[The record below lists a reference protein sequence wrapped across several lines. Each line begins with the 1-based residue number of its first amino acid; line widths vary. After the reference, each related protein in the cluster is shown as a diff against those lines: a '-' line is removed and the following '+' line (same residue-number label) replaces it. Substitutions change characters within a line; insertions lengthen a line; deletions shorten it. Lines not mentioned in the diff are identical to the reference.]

1 MRFQWAFIRHTRLW
15 FAVSLLLVLLAV
27 AGLAVRGL
35 NYGIDFT
42 GGTQM
47 NLNFLH
53 ATRVATV
60 DQVLARQGLGGS
72 TVVRLGRTGNNL
84 VITTPNISEAERNHL
99 LSVLR
104 QQVGP
109 FQEISTSRVS
119 SIVGRQT
126 ETKALI
132 AVLIAIAAII
142 LYITIRFELRF
153 ALAGILAMVHDVVVT
168 VGLIA
173 LIHIQLSQY
182 FIMAILTIFGYS
194 ITDKIIVFDRIRE
207 NLQRRRKQESFE
219 SMVDL
224 SLNQVLVRSIYT
236 STTVLIALAALLAF
250 AGSNIRDFS
259 LTMFIGV
266 AVGTYSSICIAS
278 PLWLLLRQREERRAR
293 PRAAS

>member
-1 MRFQWAFIRHTRLW
+1 MRFHWAFTRHTRIW
-15 FAVSLLLVLLAV
+15 FAISALLVLV
-27 AGLAVRGL
+27 AIVGLAWRGL

-47 NLNFLH
+47 DLKFAQN
-53 ATRVATV
+53 TQVAQV
-60 DQVLARQGLGGS
+60 ERVLAQNGLGDS
-72 TVVRLGRTGNNL
+72 TVVRLGQTGNEFL
-84 VITTPNISEAERNHL
+84 ITTPNISETQRNTL
-99 LSVLR
+99 LEKLR
-104 QQVGP
+104 TQVGA
-109 FQEISTSRVS
+109 FQEVSTNRVS
-119 SIVGRQT
+119 SIIGQQT
-126 ETKALI
+126 EQKALI

-142 LYITIRFELRF
+142 LYITIRFEFRF
-153 ALAGILAMVHDVVVT
+153 ALSGILAMVHDVVIT

-207 NLQRRRKQESFE
+207 NLQRRRKQEGYE
-219 SMVDL
+219 EMVDL

-236 STTVLIALAALLAF
+236 STTVLIALATLLAF

-278 PLWLLLRQREERRAR
+278 PIWLILRQREERRAR

>member
-1 MRFQWAFIRHTRLW
+1 MRFHWAFTRHTRIW
-15 FAVSLLLVLLAV
+15 FAISAFLVVV
-27 AGLAVRGL
+27 AIVGLAWRGL

-47 NLNFLH
+47 DLKFAQN
-53 ATRVATV
+53 TQVAQV
-60 DQVLARQGLGGS
+60 ERVLAQNGLGDS
-72 TVVRLGRTGNNL
+72 TVVRLGHTGNEFL
-84 VITTPNISEAERNHL
+84 ITTPNISETQRNAL
-99 LSVLR
+99 LAKLKTQLGS
-104 QQVGP
+104 
-109 FQEISTSRVS
+109 FQEVSTNRVS
-119 SIVGRQT
+119 SIIGQQT
-126 ETKALI
+126 EQKALI

-142 LYITIRFELRF
+142 LYITIRFEFRF
-153 ALAGILAMVHDVVVT
+153 ALSGILAMVHDVLIT

-207 NLQRRRKQESFE
+207 NLQRRRKQEGYE
-219 SMVDL
+219 EMVDL

-236 STTVLIALAALLAF
+236 STTVLIALATLLAF

-278 PLWLLLRQREERRAR
+278 PIWLILRQREERRAR

>member
-1 MRFQWAFIRHTRLW
+1 MRFHWAFTRHTRIW
-15 FAVSLLLVLLAV
+15 FAISALLVLV
-27 AGLAVRGL
+27 AIVGLAWRGL

-47 NLNFLH
+47 DLKFAQN
-53 ATRVATV
+53 TQVAQV
-60 DQVLARQGLGGS
+60 ERVLAQNGLGDS
-72 TVVRLGRTGNNL
+72 TVVRLGQTGNEFL
-84 VITTPNISEAERNHL
+84 ITTPNISETQRNTL
-99 LSVLR
+99 LEKLKT
-104 QQVGP
+104 QVGA
-109 FQEISTSRVS
+109 FQEVSTNRVS
-119 SIVGRQT
+119 SIIGQQT
-126 ETKALI
+126 EQKALI

-142 LYITIRFELRF
+142 LYITIRFEFRF
-153 ALAGILAMVHDVVVT
+153 ALSGILAMVHDVVIT

-207 NLQRRRKQESFE
+207 NLQRRRKQEGYE
-219 SMVDL
+219 EMVDL

-236 STTVLIALAALLAF
+236 STTVLIALATLLAF

-278 PLWLLLRQREERRAR
+278 PIWLILRQREERRAR

>member
-1 MRFQWAFIRHTRLW
+1 MRFHWAFTRHTRIW
-15 FAVSLLLVLLAV
+15 FTISALLVLV
-27 AGLAVRGL
+27 AIVGLAWRGL

-47 NLNFLH
+47 DLKFAQN
-53 ATRVATV
+53 TQVAQV
-60 DQVLARQGLGGS
+60 ERVLAQNGLGDS
-72 TVVRLGRTGNNL
+72 TVVRLGQTGNEFL
-84 VITTPNISEAERNHL
+84 ITTPSISQSQRDNL
-99 LSVLR
+99 LQKLKTD
-104 QQVGP
+104 VGR
-109 FQEISTSRVS
+109 FQEVSTNRVS
-119 SIVGRQT
+119 SIIGQQT
-126 ETKALI
+126 EQKALI

-142 LYITIRFELRF
+142 LYITIRFEFRF
-153 ALAGILAMVHDVVVT
+153 ALSGILAMVHDVLIT

-207 NLQRRRKQESFE
+207 NLQRRRKQEGYE
-219 SMVDL
+219 EMVDL

-236 STTVLIALAALLAF
+236 STTVLIALATLLAF

-278 PLWLLLRQREERRAR
+278 PIWLILRQREERRAR
-293 PRAAS
+293 PRAVS